1 MPDLEG
7 DRPGGAPPAPKP
19 MPNSG
24 PPRVAYPALP
34 DHVMERLS
42 GYIGPGL
49 RNQMA
54 RLREAE
60 HVKAA

>member
-1 MPDLEG
+1 MASES
-7 DRPGGAPPAPKP
+7 DRPGGTSSSGSKPTDAPPRA
-19 MPNSG
+19 
-24 PPRVAYPALP
+24 AYPTLP
-34 DHVMERLS
+34 AHVMERIA

-54 RLREAE
+54 RLREGE